1 MEIKC
6 INCGT
11 IIKSN
16 ENNCHNC
23 GTSILE
29 IQRQIN
35 KEKIEVLEI
44 DNHIQKRNNLPVYLV
59 IGILVLIAGLSTWFY
74 FNNKSSEVT
83 PKEIFITALDEVLF
97 KPGNIFKEENNFL
110 DGTLTNKIIDASAVA
125 DDEIIE
131 IFKDII
137 FKLDFK
143 MDYIDKEGFLSF
155 DASYKDLEVIKAN
168 VYLNDEHLN
177 IYLNNIYDKYLSYHM
192 VDYDELF
199 IQSNLNKYYETLTR
213 ELKKALEEVLKEEY
227 FNKEII
233 DDYVV
238 STFVINQSNNEKIFK
253 DIIIYLKN
261 SDDFISNITEF
272 TSYTNEEIIKEF
284 DDVLLSYEN
293 KFKEDDHITIVIHTK
308 GILHD
313 FNKFI
318 IEAKRNEREQELKVT
333 KIDNENYKIDYFD
346 NFFVEEPTSIN
357 LNITSDINTFK
368 LIMTYIVDDIEFQLE
383 YNLNK
388 NIAPNIEKPNLTD
401 RIFFSDITNEDFE
414 SMMINF
420 SNNPGVKAI
429 MGLEENPQDDFS
441 NQGDFEF

>member
-1 MEIKC
+1 MKC

-284 DDVLLSYEN
+284 DDVLLNYEN

-308 GILHD
+308 GIFHD

-368 LIMTYIVDDIEFQLE
+368 LIMSYIVDDIEFQLE

-401 RIFFSDITNEDFE
+401 RIFFSDITDEDFE

>member
-1 MEIKC
+1 MKC

-261 SDDFISNITEF
+261 SDDFISNIAEF

-284 DDVLLSYEN
+284 DDILLSYEN

-368 LIMTYIVDDIEFQLE
+368 LIMSYIVDDIEFQLE

-401 RIFFSDITNEDFE
+401 RIFFSDITDEDFE

>member
-1 MEIKC
+1 MKC

-35 KEKIEVLEI
+35 TEKIELLEI

-199 IQSNLNKYYETLTR
+199 IQSNLNKYYETLTS

-261 SDDFISNITEF
+261 SDDFISNIAEF

-284 DDVLLSYEN
+284 DDILLNYEN

-368 LIMTYIVDDIEFQLE
+368 LIMSYIVDDIEFQLE

-401 RIFFSDITNEDFE
+401 RIFFSDITDEDFE

>member
-1 MEIKC
+1 MKC

-284 DDVLLSYEN
+284 DDILLNYEN

-401 RIFFSDITNEDFE
+401 RIFFSDITDEDFE

>member
-1 MEIKC
+1 MKC

-284 DDVLLSYEN
+284 DDILLNYEN

-368 LIMTYIVDDIEFQLE
+368 LIMSYIVDDIEFQLE

-401 RIFFSDITNEDFE
+401 RIFFSDITDEDFE

-420 SNNPGVKAI
+420 SNNPGVLAI
-429 MGLEENPQDDFS
+429 IGEDTTEEDDFH
-441 NQGDFEF
+441 NQEDFEF